1 MRLSLDDGPKP
12 IAALDKI
19 LAALKAHFVT
29 ADFYL
34 GLVARLK
41 NDGYSFG

>member
-1 MRLSLDDGPKP
+1 MRLSFDDGPKP

-19 LAALKAHFVT
+19 LAALKAHLVT

-34 GLVARLK
+34 GLVVRLK